1 MQVFACLKNDGAFI
15 GAMFG
20 GDTLYELRCSL
31 QLAEIERRGGLA
43 PHISPFAD
51 VRDVGN
57 LLTQAGY
64 TLATIDL
71 DDIVVNYPS
80 MFELLQDLKGTSTLS
95 VKIYLLVWLLGAL

>member
-1 MQVFACLKNDGAFI
+1 
-15 GAMFG
+15 MFG

-31 QLAEIERRGGLA
+31 QLAEIERRGGIA

-57 LLTQAGY
+57 LLTRAGY

-80 MFELLQDLKGTSTLS
+80 MFELLEDLKGKNLSIIACCIFSISLASWSSLTNNTL
-95 VKIYLLVWLLGAL
+95 